1 MEQKDKINN
10 TFLAMKLLDF
20 SKNYKSKN
28 NIEKLKISMI
38 WDVVLNPYKYE
49 NKINK
54 LLNNKVFSKIFFKIL
69 SQEGSIYQPKMVAAA
84 SEKVSKRS
92 SDEFDIE
99 IIESNK
105 NNNVFYLIISL
116 HKEFELPLSNL
127 YIICNGTSLS
137 KKIPKFENK
146 RAQMIL
152 DKKDKFFDLLT
163 NYNTEIFI
171 R

>member
-1 MEQKDKINN
+1 M
-10 TFLAMKLLDF
+10 
-20 SKNYKSKN
+20 
-28 NIEKLKISMI
+28 
-38 WDVVLNPYKYE
+38 
-49 NKINK
+49 
-54 LLNNKVFSKIFFKIL
+54 
-69 SQEGSIYQPKMVAAA
+69 
-84 SEKVSKRS
+84 
-92 SDEFDIE
+92 
-99 IIESNK
+99 
-105 NNNVFYLIISL
+105 IISL

-146 RAQMIL
+146 RAQMLL